1 VHGVTV
7 VLVLV
12 QELIVLLL
20 DRAGEFIQFLG
31 ESEHVF
37 TLGVDLGVLESYLIS
52 QFVYPRV

>member
-7 VLVLV
+7 VLVLA

-37 TLGVDLGVLESYLIS
+37 TLGVDFGVLESYLIS